1 MPDRQS
7 RIGLEARLPVL
18 RQAVEAVDGA
28 TLRRL
33 EGNFAILSAVRTDD
47 LGHLSRAAA
56 TIVPG
61 TVARPTISSVIH

>member
-28 TLRRL
+28 ALCRL
-33 EGNFAILSAVRTDD
+33 EGDLALFSAVRTGD
-47 LGHLSRAAA
+47 LGHLSRAAV

-61 TVARPTISSVIH
+61 TVARPTKSSVIH